1 MKRTIITVAVTL
13 IVVALAMIVGGYR
26 LQPVGAGIAVA
37 APAPAALAVPV
48 PARCPNIHG
57 AIESLRSAETELR
70 EGAHDFCGHKA
81 EAMRTVH
88 EAIVQLRQAEGCAK
102 CR

>member
-26 LQPVGAGIAVA
+26 LQPVGTSTAIA
-37 APAPAALAVPV
+37 APVPAALAVPM
-48 PARCPNIHG
+48 PASCPSIHE
-57 AIESLRSAETELR
+57 AIRALESARHDLEEAR
-70 EGAHDFCGHKA
+70 HDFCGHK
-81 EAMRTVH
+81 H
-88 EAIVQLRQAEGCAK
+88 EAQEAVTTAIRQLRAAEGCAK